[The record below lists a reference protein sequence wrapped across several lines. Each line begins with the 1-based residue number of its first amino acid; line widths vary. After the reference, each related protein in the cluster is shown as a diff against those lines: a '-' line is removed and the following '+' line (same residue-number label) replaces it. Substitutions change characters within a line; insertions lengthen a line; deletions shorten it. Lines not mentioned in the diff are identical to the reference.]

1 LPPTSASISFP
12 NHEAARTLVIVQ
24 SSVVTVIEPTETT
37 SQGLRGIATPFLLLM
52 ICCIAAT
59 LYTVSSQRKRDRTH
73 EGYKAGNTVV
83 YPAESGFD
91 ASGYK

>member
-1 LPPTSASISFP
+1 LPPASASISFS
-12 NHEAARTLVIVQ
+12 NHEAAKTLVIVQ

-37 SQGLRGIATPFLLLM
+37 SQGLRRIATPFLLLVL
-52 ICCIAAT
+52 CCIAAT
-59 LYTVSSQRKRDRTH
+59 LYTVSSQRKRDRTR

-91 ASGYK
+91 ASG